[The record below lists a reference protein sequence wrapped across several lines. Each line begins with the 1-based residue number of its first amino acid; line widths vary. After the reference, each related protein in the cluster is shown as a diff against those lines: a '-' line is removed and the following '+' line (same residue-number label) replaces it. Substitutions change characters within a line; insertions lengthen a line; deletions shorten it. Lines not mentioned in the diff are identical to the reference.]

1 LEFDIGFLL
10 DLSTFISSAACADFR
25 TIACALQSVFTV
37 TGKSA
42 HPTPAAAS
50 DPATGQTGGYGIW
63 YARDGIVK
71 AGQGREMLKT
81 RAT

>member
-10 DLSTFISSAACADFR
+10 ERQFLGSSAACTDFR
-25 TIACALQSVFTV
+25 TIACALQSVFAV
-37 TGKSA
+37 TGKNA
-42 HPTPAAAS
+42 HPAPGAAS
-50 DPATGQTGGYGIW
+50 GPATEQTSGYGIW
-63 YARDGIVK
+63 YARGGIVK